1 MLHKT
6 YGFGTSEFRERMF
19 LARALD
25 AKGMTAAARAELNAA
40 RALAGRLTLGPE
52 WLTALGRVE
61 ARAGRVREARQMLA
75 LAEKASGNTLTDS
88 SVNRNLQQDDVQI
101 MGLKGEI
108 ARADGKFTEAITLL
122 QAVGNGPGHY
132 AIYSLASA
140 LQGAGRLE
148 GAAREYQRLLD
159 RRPLGDEAQEDWL
172 AAHVRLGE
180 IFERLNRPPLPG
192 SNMRSCSRSGG
203 R

>member
-1 MLHKT
+1 
-6 YGFGTSEFRERMF
+6 
-19 LARALD
+19 
-25 AKGMTAAARAELNAA
+25 
-40 RALAGRLTLGPE
+40 LTLGPE

-75 LAEKASGNTLTDS
+75 LAEKASGDTLTDS

-122 QAVGNGPGHY
+122 QAVGNGRGHY

-140 LQGAGRLE
+140 LQGVGRLE
-148 GAAREYQRLLD
+148 GASREYQRLLD

-180 IFERLNRPPLPG
+180 IFERLNRPAAARQQYEKLLTLWKDG
-192 SNMRSCSRSGG
+192 DQDLKLRAQATAGLARLSNRRS
-203 R
+203 